1 MNTISGRCNLRCVY
15 CMPAEGIKLL
25 KHSDILSFDEI
36 IEVAEFGAKN
46 GINKIRITGGEPLVR
61 KNIVE
66 LVRMISKIDEIEEV
80 AMTTNGV
87 YLNEYAN
94 DLADAGLKR
103 VNISLDT
110 IDPLK
115 YAKITRGGDINRVF
129 KGIAAAKKAGLEPI
143 KINCVVD
150 NNSQEKDAVDIR
162 AFCKENNLNAR
173 FIRKMDLTNG
183 KFWKV
188 EGGEGGDCNICNR
201 LRLTSDGMIKP
212 CLFDDQEYNVRE
224 LGVEKAF
231 KMAISLKP
239 KCGTLNHINKFH
251 NIGG

>member
-1 MNTISGRCNLRCVY
+1 
-15 CMPAEGIKLL
+15 MPAEGIKLL